1 MPARGHILPDRYRDA
16 RRIGSG
22 GMGEIYRTTDTVLG
36 RTVAV
41 KLLAERY
48 AQDESVRGRFTR
60 EALAAA
66 RLSGEPSIVTIFDV
80 GEHEQRPFIVME
92 YLGGGSLEERLRSGR
107 VDTAQSVE
115 WLREAARALDYA
127 HAEGVVHR
135 DVKPANLLLDREGHV
150 HVADFGIASA
160 AGLDSFTK
168 PGTVLG
174 TAGYLS
180 PEQAEGERATPA
192 SDRYGLG
199 VVAFELLAG
208 SRPFA
213 AETPTAEAM
222 AHVST
227 PVPSI
232 SKRNPSVPPEL
243 DEVFERALAKDP
255 EARFPS
261 CAEFVSCIENAL
273 AEAAG
278 TTHVVAATPPAPT
291 AATRPL
297 RRDAAEPPRGPA
309 RGPTAAPAQQGPP
322 PRRRPSA
329 WPWVVATVVAA
340 LLVGGAALAALI
352 AGGGDEAAESDRA
365 TATAPSTFV
374 TTVVT
379 TAQGTTVRE
388 TVTATTP
395 AEPPPPP
402 ETEPQEP
409 GGGGGGG
416 GGGGAAG
423 RSVEEGIRLTD
434 ASTALIRGGD
444 YEAALPLA
452 QQALSNLQGSGHIY
466 EAYANYNVGKSL
478 LETGDC
484 AGALPYFDRSEQIQ
498 GERSE
503 ITRDRAAAQACA

>member
-1 MPARGHILPDRYRDA
+1 MPARGDILPDRYRDA

-22 GMGEIYRTTDTVLG
+22 GMGEIYRATDTVLG

-41 KLLAERY
+41 KVLAERY

-92 YLGGGSLEERLRSGR
+92 HLGGGSLQERLRSGP
-107 VDTAQSVE
+107 VDTAQALE

-135 DVKPANLLLDREGHV
+135 DVKPANLLVDREGHV

-180 PEQAEGERATPA
+180 PEQAEGERATAA
-192 SDRYGLG
+192 SDRYGLA
-199 VVAFELLAG
+199 VVAFELLTG

-232 SKRNPSVPPEL
+232 SKRNPSLPPEL

-255 EARFPS
+255 EARFAS

-278 TTHVVAATPPAPT
+278 TTSVVVPPTPT

-297 RRDAAEPPRGPA
+297 RRDTPAPA
-309 RGPTAAPAQQGPP
+309 RRPTAAAAQHGPP

-329 WPWVVATVVAA
+329 WPWVVATLVAA
-340 LLVGGAALAALI
+340 LLVGGAALAALV
-352 AGGGDEAAESDRA
+352 GGDDDEPDQARP
-365 TATAPSTFV
+365 APSTFV

-388 TVTATTP
+388 IETVTTTTP
-395 AEPPPPP
+395 APPPPTTAEEPPP
-402 ETEPQEP
+402 ETEPQET

-416 GGGGAAG
+416 
-423 RSVEEGIRLTD
+423 SVDEGIRQTD
-434 ASTALIRGGD
+434 ASTALIRRGD
-444 YEAALPLA
+444 YASALPIA
-452 QQALSNLQGSGHIY
+452 QQALANLQGSGHIY

-478 LETGDC
+478 LETGNC

-498 GERSE
+498 GQRSE
-503 ITRDRAAAQACA
+503 ITRDRAAAQQCA

>member
-1 MPARGHILPDRYRDA
+1 
-16 RRIGSG
+16 
-22 GMGEIYRTTDTVLG
+22 MGEIYRTTDTVLG

-127 HAEGVVHR
+127 HAEGIVHR

-192 SDRYGLG
+192 SDRYGLA

-232 SKRNPSVPPEL
+232 SKRNPSLPPEL

-278 TTHVVAATPPAPT
+278 TTHVVVPPPAPT

-297 RRDAAEPPRGPA
+297 RRDAAESPRGPA
-309 RGPTAAPAQQGPP
+309 RAPTAAPAQQGPP

-395 AEPPPPP
+395 ATTPPAEPPD
-402 ETEPQEP
+402 ETEPQETGGS

-416 GGGGAAG
+416 GGSVAEG
-423 RSVEEGIRLTD
+423 RRLTD
-434 ASTALIRGGD
+434 AATALMRRGD